1 MRHPLLFLS
10 LAVVLVAAPPADA
23 LRVVTYN
30 VLNFP
35 GSTGAARLDD
45 FAMVLDEIDPDV
57 VVVQEMLSA
66 SGMTQFLN
74 GAMNASTPG
83 EYAAGPFVDGPD
95 SDNALFYRVSTV
107 QYLSHQ
113 EIATALRNISEY
125 VLRPV
130 GYSSSAAEFRVY
142 SHHMK
147 AGSTPDDQT
156 QRLSE
161 ASVLRSYLNGL
172 PSGSHFIFG
181 ADLNIQSST
190 ESAYQKLVG
199 SEADNDGRLKDPIGQ
214 PGTWHDNASF
224 ASIHTQSTRTESFGG
239 GATGGMDDRFD
250 QLLISYAFDDG
261 AGLSY
266 VPGSY
271 TAYGND
277 GLHFNTSI
285 INGTNYAVG
294 DTIANAI
301 HEASDHLPVYLDIQ
315 LPAKVGAP
323 TILALGDAIVGGVR
337 TALLD
342 VANAAVAPADEL
354 TYTLAVPSG
363 FSGPTGPFELE
374 AGDSA
379 QHTIGLVTGVPGVKG
394 GPLVISSNDVDHGTW
409 NVTLSGTVL
418 RHADPSLSEGA
429 VVLEG
434 EVDFGSHEEGA
445 FEERQLLVF
454 NHGFDPLQAL
464 LEVHAAAIVG
474 GGGRFGF
481 VGAFSPATVGGTRA
495 EYALEFDS
503 AGAAADSLYSA
514 TLLLSTRDDQTKPG
528 AAALD
533 TLRVS
538 LTAFV
543 QGGTGVADGGDLAFS
558 VGPWAPN
565 PFAAGASLTLALPGE
580 TDVRAVVY
588 DVAGRRVR
596 GLVDGVLSRGAHA
609 IAWDG
614 RDDRGAAAA
623 AGVYFCRVKAGDA
636 EQVRTAV
643 LLK

>member
-1 MRHPLLFLS
+1 MRRPFLFLS
-10 LAVVLVAAPPADA
+10 LAAVLAAAQPAGA

-35 GSTGAARLDD
+35 GTTGAARLDD

-57 VVVQEMLSA
+57 VIVQEMLSA
-66 SGMTQFLN
+66 SGVTQFLN
-74 GAMNASTPG
+74 GAMNASCPG

-95 SDNALFYRVSTV
+95 TDNALFYRVSTV

-113 EIATALRNISEY
+113 EIATSLRNISEY
-125 VLRPV
+125 VLKPV

-147 AGSTPDDQT
+147 AGATTDDQT
-156 QRLSE
+156 QRLAE
-161 ASVLRSYLNGL
+161 ATVLRSYLNAF

-181 ADLNIQSST
+181 ADMNIQSST

-214 PGTWHDNASF
+214 PGTWHDNATF
-224 ASIHTQSTRTESFGG
+224 ASIHTQSPRTESFGG

-271 TAYGND
+271 TPYGND

-294 DTIANAI
+294 DVVANAI

-315 LPAKVGAP
+315 VPAQVGAP

-342 VANAAVAPADEL
+342 VENAATAPADEL

-363 FSGPTGPFELE
+363 FSGPPGPFELD
-374 AGDSA
+374 AGESA
-379 QHTIGLVTGVPGVKG
+379 QHTIGLVTATPGVKG

-409 NVTLSGTVL
+409 DVTLSGTVL
-418 RHADPSLSEGA
+418 RHAVPSLGEDA
-429 VVLEG
+429 VV
-434 EVDFGSHEEGA
+434 VACAADFGSHAAGE
-445 FEERQLLVF
+445 FEEQQLLVF

-464 LEVHAAAIVG
+464 LEVHAATVVG
-474 GGGRFGF
+474 GAGRFGF
-481 VGAFSPATVGGTRA
+481 VGGFTPTTVGGMRA

-503 AGAAADSLYSA
+503 GGATTDSLYSA
-514 TLLLSTRDDQTKPG
+514 TLLLSTRDDQTKAG
-528 AAALD
+528 ATALD

-543 QGGTGVADGGDLAFS
+543 QGGAGVQDDGDLALS

-565 PFAAGASLTLALPGE
+565 PFAGGASLVLALPGD
-580 TDVRAVVY
+580 TAVSAVLY

-596 GLVDGVLSRGAHA
+596 TLADGVLPRGTHA

-614 RDDRGAAAA
+614 RDDRGAAVA
-623 AGVYFCRVKAGDA
+623 AGVYFCRVKAGDLD
-636 EQVRTAV
+636 QVRTAV